1 MNPGL
6 PAGPGRPLTAIAF
19 KIASVAIFVAMST
32 MIKAA
37 GSLPAGEVVF
47 FRSLFAMPPIIVLL
61 AMRGDLPGAFHTT
74 RPFSHFARGFVGVC
88 AMGLGFFGLARLPLP
103 EAITLNYAQ
112 PLLVVVLSAVILRE
126 TVRAY
131 RWSAVVVGLIGVFII
146 AWPKLTLFSGDGA
159 FGSDEAAGI
168 IATLSAAAA
177 SALAMILVRSLVHT
191 EKTGTIVFWFSF
203 SATVL
208 SLLTIPFGWAAP
220 TFEQAALLIC
230 AGMCGGIAQ
239 LLMTEAYRHA
249 EASVVAPFEYTSMIL
264 GIAVGYLLFGDVP
277 TIHML
282 AGGAIVVGAGIFI
295 ILRERQ
301 LGIQRAAARKA
312 TPPQ

>member
-1 MNPGL
+1 MTPVASSH
-6 PAGPGRPLTAIAF
+6 PERPLTAIAY
-19 KIASVAIFVAMST
+19 KIGSVAIFVAMFT
-32 MIKAA
+32 LIKAA
-37 GSLPAGEVVF
+37 GPVPAGEAVF
-47 FRSLFAMPPIIVLL
+47 FRSLFAMPPILIFL
-61 AMRGDLPGAFHTT
+61 AMRGDLPGALKTS

-88 AMGLGFFGLARLPLP
+88 SMAL
-103 EAITLNYAQ
+103 
-112 PLLVVVLSAVILRE
+112 
-126 TVRAY
+126 
-131 RWSAVVVGLIGVFII
+131 RWSAVVVGLLGVCVI

-159 FGSDEAAGI
+159 FSGDEALGVM
-168 IATLSAAAA
+168 ATLCAAAA

-203 SATVL
+203 SATTL
-208 SLLTIPFGWAAP
+208 SLLTIPFGWEALS
-220 TFEQAALLIC
+220 FNQAALLIS

-264 GIAVGYLLFGDVP
+264 SIAVGYFLFHDVP

-282 AGGAIVVGAGIFI
+282 VGGAIVVGAGIFI